1 MKVEMPPGEVL
12 DRLAILFVKRLFLVA
27 SKDSDENIRF
37 YKNFKKDVLD
47 GFLELGQVKPKLIF
61 KTYLKFIRLHKKSW
75 GVRDQMEAAAEAENA
90 DSYFKFCR
98 EAHIYNLERR
108 NLKNFLNEQV
118 GVDFKE
124 ASNFKK

>member
-1 MKVEMPPGEVL
+1 MGS
-12 DRLAILFVKRLFLVA
+12 KR
-27 SKDSDENIRF
+27 SN
-37 YKNFKKDVLD
+37 
-47 GFLELGQVKPKLIF
+47 
-61 KTYLKFIRLHKKSW
+61 
-75 GVRDQMEAAAEAENA
+75 EAAAEEENA

-108 NLKNFLNEQV
+108 NLKNFLNEQI